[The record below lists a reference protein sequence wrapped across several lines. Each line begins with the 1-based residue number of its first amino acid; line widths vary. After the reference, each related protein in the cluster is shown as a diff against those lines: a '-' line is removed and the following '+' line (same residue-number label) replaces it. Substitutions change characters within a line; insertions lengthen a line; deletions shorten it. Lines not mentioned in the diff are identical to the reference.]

1 ELQMISLNEI
11 KKSAGEPDAVRYYK
25 DSTHDQMILVYQL
38 SASTE
43 LLWVLPV
50 VTDEEPNPK
59 VDHISLYTKI
69 EKSSNLSDM
78 SLDDKIGQMI
88 LAGITGTS
96 MDTYTER
103 LLNDFKVGG
112 IIFYKNNLESPTQ
125 TVG

>member
-1 ELQMISLNEI
+1 EWGKADHIAETEKGRYEEYISQHATIGYTDETVSDIRSYDSELQKVSLNEI

-69 EKSSNLSDM
+69 EKSS
-78 SLDDKIGQMI
+78 
-88 LAGITGTS
+88 
-96 MDTYTER
+96 
-103 LLNDFKVGG
+103 
-112 IIFYKNNLESPTQ
+112 
-125 TVG
+125 